1 MLRRLRSGIFNRL
14 AAVFALLAAFC
25 FAMPPAVVAFGHGSS
40 TAHCLSQA
48 DVVNHGMTAA
58 ADTHQDHKHQT
69 PGTGHKSMCCGVF
82 CLSALAT
89 SEQAL
94 DPIFASS
101 TPYPTR
107 EINSTAGLPEQLDRP
122 PIPSLSV

>member
-1 MLRRLRSGIFNRL
+1 MLRAFRSGIFNRL

-48 DVVNHGMTAA
+48 DAVNHGMTRV
-58 ADTHQDHKHQT
+58 ADMHQDHKHQT
-69 PGTGHKSMCCGVF
+69 PTSEHKSTCCGLF
-82 CLSALAT
+82 CLSAVT
-89 SEQAL
+89 PSEQAF
-94 DPIFASS
+94 DPILVDSV
-101 TPYPTR
+101 PYPTR
-107 EINSTAGLPEQLDRP
+107 EINSAAGLFERLDRP

>member
-48 DVVNHGMTAA
+48 DEGNHGMTAV
-58 ADTHQDHKHQT
+58 ADMHQDHKHQT
-69 PGTGHKSMCCGVF
+69 PGNGHKSTCCGVF
-82 CLSALAT
+82 CLSALMT
-89 SEQAL
+89 SEQAV
-94 DPIFASS
+94 DPIFAGS

>member
-1 MLRRLRSGIFNRL
+1 MLRALRSGIFNRL
-14 AAVFALLAAFC
+14 TAVFALLAAFC

-48 DVVNHGMTAA
+48 DHGMIGVT
-58 ADTHQDHKHQT
+58 DTHQDHKHQT
-69 PGTGHKSMCCGVF
+69 GNGHKSTCCGVF
-82 CLSALAT
+82 CLSALST

-94 DPIFASS
+94 HPILAGAA
-101 TPYPTR
+101 PYPMR
-107 EINSTAGLPEQLDRP
+107 EINSVAGLPERLDRP

>member
-14 AAVFALLAAFC
+14 AALFALLAAFC
-25 FAMPPAVVAFGHGSS
+25 FAMPPAALAFGHGSS

-48 DVVNHGMTAA
+48 DHGMTPVT
-58 ADTHQDHKHQT
+58 DTHQDHKHQT
-69 PGTGHKSMCCGVF
+69 PAGGHKSTCCGVF
-82 CLSALAT
+82 CLSALT
-89 SEQAL
+89 TIEQAL

-101 TPYPTR
+101 IPYPTR
-107 EINSTAGLPEQLDRP
+107 DFNSAAGLPERLDRP